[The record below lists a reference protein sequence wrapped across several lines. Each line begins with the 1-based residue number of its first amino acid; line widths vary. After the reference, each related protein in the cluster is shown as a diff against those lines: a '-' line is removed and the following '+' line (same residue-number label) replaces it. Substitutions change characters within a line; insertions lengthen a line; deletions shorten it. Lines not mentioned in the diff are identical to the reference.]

1 MTILEVYE
9 KSKIMPN
16 LAEHQLRVAAPAS
29 QILDNLS
36 PSPSPYKERG
46 NAVLA
51 CLLHDIGNI
60 IKFDLSKSKNLLNVD
75 LDLDYWQK
83 VKSEFVKKYG
93 EDEHIASVAIAREL
107 GVSDRVLELVD
118 CVGFSQAEG
127 NLESGDLG
135 KQICAYADMR
145 VNPGGVVGMEER
157 FKDLRVRYANRTI
170 EWGGQDKRD
179 VYEKNLRA
187 IEQEIFTKCKILPG
201 DITEEKVRPIMLE
214 LKSFKIN

>member
-1 MTILEVYE
+1 MTILEAYE
-9 KSKIMPN
+9 KYKIMPN
-16 LAEHQLRVAAPAS
+16 LAEHQLRVAAAAS

-46 NAVLA
+46 NVVLA

-60 IKFDLSKSKNLLNVD
+60 IKFDLSKTKNVLNVD

-83 VKSEFVKKYG
+83 VKDEFVKKYG
-93 EDEHIASVAIAREL
+93 ADEHVASVAIAREL
-107 GVSDRVLELVD
+107 GVSNRVLELVD

-127 NLESGDLG
+127 NLKSGDLG

-157 FKDLRVRYANRTI
+157 FTDLRVRYNHRAN
-170 EWGGQDKRD
+170 EWGGHDKRE
-179 VYEKNLRA
+179 VFEKSLRE
-187 IEQEIFTKCKILPG
+187 IEKQIFKNCKILPG
-201 DITEEKVRPIMLE
+201 DITEEKIRPIMLE
-214 LKSFKIN
+214 LKSFKVN